1 MLYSKNKK
9 IFFLGFLFTFTTIIQ
24 SSYYDYFCK
33 TASKVKNIFFW
44 TSPLLPVYSY
54 LTAAKDIDLCD
65 KIDDK
70 VEEWCN
76 KVIIENNFSDIAKVS
91 FKLVDDDFDSDLKWQ
106 ALPNNIICIKKLY
119 HDVLK
124 KFLSIREESLTEQNK
139 LFISYNKDLL
149 LKELNNLAQKNIG
162 KKVITDFLASY
173 SSLIVSELL
182 INKDDSFKCSLC
194 KSIAITTIIYLIKK
208 KYEKVK
214 DASDE
219 QLLNSRITS
228 QKLQVL

>member
-9 IFFLGFLFTFTTIIQ
+9 IFFLGFLFTFTAIIQ

-33 TASKVKNIFFW
+33 TTSKVINIFFW

-54 LTAAKDIDLCD
+54 LTAVKDIDLCD

-70 VEEWCN
+70 VKKWCN

-91 FKLVDDDFDSDLKWQ
+91 FKLVDDDFDLKWQ
-106 ALPNNIICIKKLY
+106 ALPNNIIGIKKLF

-124 KFLSIREESLTEQNK
+124 EFLNIKEESLTEQNK

-162 KKVITDFLASY
+162 KKVITNFLATY

-182 INKDDSFKCSLC
+182 SNKDDSFKYSFC

-219 QLLNSRITS
+219 QLLNSRIMS

>member
-54 LTAAKDIDLCD
+54 LTAVKDIDLCD

-70 VEEWCN
+70 VQEWCN

-162 KKVITDFLASY
+162 KRVITNFLATY

-182 INKDDSFKCSLC
+182 INKDDSFKYSLC
-194 KSIAITTIIYLIKK
+194 KSIAINTIIYLIKK

-219 QLLNSRITS
+219 QLLNSRIMS